1 MENTELIE
9 LRKKRNL
16 SQSQLAELLGLTR
29 SQIANYESGRRIP
42 DQETKQIIAGF
53 FEMPAEEIFAG
64 LQEECDL
71 QEKPQPEAAVNA
83 NAGRESATPDK
94 QTAEPGHELQLIY
107 DQWLPFYGR
116 EYMEQLIR
124 HIRQNP
130 FLTEYW
136 LPSEPGKLIR
146 DFDLVTS
153 GDEVFFWD
161 FYYGGIYIIK
171 KPGERLNQAG
181 KKPEGARYMGPW
193 KLDLALCLTNG
204 NTELSSIFGREG
216 V

>member
-16 SQSQLAELLGLTR
+16 SQSQLAELLDLTR
-29 SQIANYESGRRIP
+29 NQIANYESGRRIP

-64 LQEECDL
+64 FQEECDL
-71 QEKPQPEAAVNA
+71 QEKQTQLEAAA
-83 NAGRESATPDK
+83 NAGRESTPPDK
-94 QTAEPGHELQLIY
+94 QTAEYELRLIY

-171 KPGERLNQAG
+171 KPGERLTQAG